1 MTGKNEDG
9 FAGANHVDLRKMPPS
24 SGVLEVDL
32 ELCHQCGIC
41 ELSCS
46 LYHEGVCSPSFS
58 RISLLRNPFTGDG
71 LVETCRQ
78 CAYPDCY
85 FVCPVGAIIID
96 EKTGARVIVEENC
109 IACGKC
115 DQACPFNSSKTIIK
129 YNKEK
134 EVYFKCHLCYGRE
147 TGPVCV
153 EACPWSALKFIP
165 RKKGQMEVEEK

>member
-115 DQACPFNSSKTIIK
+115 AQACPFNSSKTIIK

>member
-58 RISLLRNPFTGDG
+58 RISLLRNPFTGIS
-71 LVETCRQ
+71 L
-78 CAYPDCY
+78 
-85 FVCPVGAIIID
+85 F
-96 EKTGARVIVEENC
+96 
-109 IACGKC
+109 
-115 DQACPFNSSKTIIK
+115 
-129 YNKEK
+129 
-134 EVYFKCHLCYGRE
+134 
-147 TGPVCV
+147 
-153 EACPWSALKFIP
+153 
-165 RKKGQMEVEEK
+165 

>member
-1 MTGKNEDG
+1 MPGKNEDR
-9 FAGANHVDLRKMPPS
+9 FAVANHAELRKIPPS
-24 SGVLEVDL
+24 SGRLEVDL
-32 ELCHQCGIC
+32 ERCHQCGLC
-41 ELSCS
+41 ELFCS

-71 LVETCRQ
+71 LLETCRQ

-115 DQACPFNSSKTIIK
+115 AEACPFNSSKTIIK
-129 YNKEK
+129 YDKEK
-134 EVYFKCHLCYGRE
+134 EIYFKCHLCYGRE
-147 TGPVCV
+147 EGPVCV
-153 EACPWSALKFIP
+153 EACPWNALKFIDDN
-165 RKKGQMEVEEK
+165 E